1 MFINDSKMKF
11 VNKAKDTSSD
21 TWKILIVDDEEGVHT
36 ITKTVL
42 SGFVFEGATLHFIS
56 AYSALEAQK
65 IMMDVD
71 DIALILLDVVMEED
85 DSGLKFVQFVREDIK
100 NDMVRIVLRTGQP
113 GQAPERD
120 VIIRYDIN
128 DYKEKTELTSD
139 KLFTTIIASVR
150 NYRDLKA
157 IEEKK
162 NIIEQNRIG
171 LKNIINASANL
182 FEMHSLK
189 EFANGVLMQLIS
201 LLKLNNNAMYIK
213 SDGFTAAKD
222 EKSNKCMFLAGT
234 GKYSEENRMSNDCHE
249 FDEKTI
255 KLLEL
260 AEKNRESYFD
270 GDNFVGYYETH
281 NGKKN
286 FLYMNG
292 CESLS
297 EDDRRLIHIFS
308 SNVSIAFENIYLDKE
323 VAETQAEIIYT
334 LGEVMENRSKETASH
349 VKRVA
354 QYTYLLANKY
364 ELDEEEAFTLKS
376 ASPLHD
382 IGKIGIQDSILLK
395 SGKLTDEEFVIMKTH
410 AQIGYDILKKSTRS
424 ILRAAAIVAHEHHE
438 KYNGSGYPNGKKG
451 TDIHIYGR
459 LVAIADVF
467 DALTHKRVYKKAWSF
482 EDAVAYL
489 INEKNKHFDPNL
501 VNLFINNL
509 DEVRKIYAIK

>member
-1 MFINDSKMKF
+1 MFKNDGKVKF
-11 VNKAKDTSSD
+11 VKKQKNLSKNA
-21 TWKILIVDDEEGVHT
+21 WKILIVDDEEGVHT

-42 SGFVFEGATLHFIS
+42 GGFSFENADLHFIS

-71 DIALILLDVVMEED
+71 DISLILLDVVMEED
-85 DSGLKFVQFVREDIK
+85 DSGLKFVHFVREELK

-120 VIIRYDIN
+120 VIIKYDIN

-182 FEMHSLK
+182 FEIHSLK

-201 LLKLNNNAMYIK
+201 LLKLNNNSMYVK
-213 SDGFTAAKD
+213 SDGFTASKD
-222 EKSNKCMFLAGT
+222 ASTHECVFLAGT
-234 GKYSEENRMSNDCHE
+234 GKYSEQNRMYTNCNE
-249 FDEKTI
+249 FDEKI
-255 KLLEL
+255 LQQLEK
-260 AEKNRESYFD
+260 AELNKESYFED
-270 GDNFVGYYETH
+270 DVFVGYYETH

-297 EDDRRLIHIFS
+297 DDDKRLIHIFS
-308 SNVSIAFENIYLDKE
+308 SNVSIAFDNIYLDKE

-354 QYTYLLANKY
+354 QYTYLLAEKY
-364 ELDEEEAFTLKS
+364 GLDEEEAFTLKS

-382 IGKIGIQDSILLK
+382 IGKIGIEDSILLK
-395 SGKLTDEEFVIMKTH
+395 PGKLTDEEFVIMKTH

-438 KYNGSGYPNGKKG
+438 KYDGSGYPTGKRD
-451 TDIHIYGR
+451 TDIHVYGR
-459 LVAIADVF
+459 IVAIADVF
-467 DALTHKRVYKKAWSF
+467 DALTHKRVYKQAWTF
-482 EDAVAYL
+482 DDAVAYL
-489 INEKNKHFDPNL
+489 IEQKGKHFDPQL
-501 VNLFINNL
+501 IDLFLSDL
-509 DEVRKIYAIK
+509 DAVKKIYAIK

>member
-1 MFINDSKMKF
+1 MFKNDSKMKF
-11 VNKAKDTSSD
+11 VNKEKETTVDA
-21 TWKILIVDDEEGVHT
+21 WKILIVDDEEGVHT

-42 SGFVFEGATLHFIS
+42 SGFTFEGASLHFIS

-65 IMMDVD
+65 IMMNVD
-71 DIALILLDVVMEED
+71 DISLIILDVVMEED
-85 DSGLKFVQFVREDIK
+85 DSGLKFVQFVREDLE
-100 NDMVRIVLRTGQP
+100 NHMVRIVLRTGQP

-139 KLFTTIIASVR
+139 KLFTTIIASIR

-157 IEEKK
+157 IQEKK
-162 NIIEQNRIG
+162 EIIEQNRIG

-201 LLKLNNNAMYIK
+201 LLKLNNNIKYTK
-213 SDGFTAAKD
+213 SDGFTATKD
-222 EKSNKCMFLAGT
+222 EKNNKCIFLAGT
-234 GKYSEENRMSNDCHE
+234 GKYSELKREDRDYYD
-249 FDEKTI
+249 FDAKT
-255 KLLEL
+255 LEYL
-260 AEKNRESYFD
+260 AKAEKNKKSYFD
-270 GDNFVGYYETH
+270 NDIFVGYYETH

-286 FLYMNG
+286 FLYING
-292 CESLS
+292 CAQLS
-297 EDDRRLIHIFS
+297 KDDRRLVHIFS
-308 SNVSIAFENIYLDKE
+308 SNVSIAFDNIYLDKE

-354 QYTYLLANKY
+354 QYTYLLAIKY
-364 ELDEEEAFTLKS
+364 GLDEEEAFTLKS

-382 IGKIGIQDSILLK
+382 IGKIGIEDSILLK
-395 SGKLTDEEFVIMKTH
+395 PGKLTDEEFVIMKTH

-424 ILRAAAIVAHEHHE
+424 ILKAAAIVANEHHE
-438 KYNGSGYPNGKKG
+438 KYNGKGYPNGKKG

-459 LVAIADVF
+459 MVAIADVF
-467 DALTHKRVYKKAWSF
+467 DALTHKRVYKSAWSF
-482 EDAVAYL
+482 DDSVAYL
-489 INEKNKHFDPNL
+489 VNEKDKHFDPKL
-501 VNLFINNL
+501 VELFLSNL
-509 DEVRKIYAIK
+509 DEIKEIYAIK